1 MLERMVEMTKVRNKC
16 LWILEKHYDRVNRN
30 KLFGVVTCYDV
41 QDNLVDVIERIYN
54 GSMVT
59 FELESSVTGWCKRD
73 Y

>member
-1 MLERMVEMTKVRNKC
+1 M
-16 LWILEKHYDRVNRN
+16 NRN
-30 KLFGVVTCYDV
+30 KLFEVVTCYDV

-73 Y
+73 S